1 MSKFHLRDISERLT
15 SSLDLEG
22 VIDQLLAYLR
32 AVQPDWHPTL
42 AFYEGSRDSFV
53 RVYAREHGRL
63 ERRDIVVPVDQL
75 PARLVRKFFQPS
87 AFFNADGRRS
97 FLAKLFQSNPVYEP
111 DRFEAVQ
118 LNPLSAPIPW
128 QSSICLPLADQDDL
142 IGLLIITSPRKNAF
156 PSQSVGEIIPVKS
169 LAALAIARRL
179 HAAGRPT
186 PESLHADEHTRQA
199 AAVMQERLREMES
212 RYQALAEDHGQ
223 KDAQLSQLAHD
234 LESLNGHR
242 DAYRDEL
249 ERVKQNLGAL
259 EEQSSSAAT
268 HLNEAYAQ
276 LAGVQTNNTDMRRT
290 LDFLRDVFQVLAREH
305 DEQGL
310 TRTLVAWF
318 CEQFEIERCSLMRA
332 DEQGTGLKIL
342 AQRGLDPK
350 IAGAV
355 RVRVGQGV
363 SGWVAHH
370 KRPLFVRM
378 RQDASPVAAS
388 GVDAY
393 NSDSFISVPLVHK
406 ERLLGVLNL
415 SNKRDGAPFDD
426 LDFER
431 AMLTGSVLALAIG
444 GQHERARVAVRAA

>member
-53 RVYAREHGRL
+53 RVYGRERGRL
-63 ERRDIVVPVDQL
+63 ERRDMIIPVDQL

-87 AFFNADGRRS
+87 AFFNVDGRRS

-111 DRFEAVQ
+111 DRFEAAQ
-118 LNPLSAPIPW
+118 LQPLAAPLAW

-142 IGLLIITSPRKNAF
+142 LGLLVITSPRKNAF
-156 PSQSVGEIIPVKS
+156 SSQSVGEIIPVKS

-186 PESLHADEHTRQA
+186 PESRHADEHSRQA
-199 AAVMQERLREMES
+199 AAVMQDRLREMEE
-212 RYQALAEDHGQ
+212 RYQALAEDDRG
-223 KDAQLSQLAHD
+223 KDTQLNQLSRD
-234 LESLNGHR
+234 LESLHEHR
-242 DAYRDEL
+242 DRYRDEL

-259 EEQSSSAAT
+259 EEQSGAAAS
-268 HLNEAYAQ
+268 HLHEAYNQ
-276 LAGVQTNNTDMRRT
+276 LAGAQSASADMRRT
-290 LDFLRDVFQVLAREH
+290 LDFLRDVFQVLARDHE
-305 DEQGL
+305 EKAFA
-310 TRTLVAWF
+310 RTLVAWF
-318 CEQFEIERCSLMRA
+318 CEQFEVERCSLMRA
-332 DEQGTGLKIL
+332 DEAGTGLRIL

-378 RQDASPVAAS
+378 RQDAPPVSPS
-388 GVDAY
+388 GVEAY
-393 NSDSFISVPLVHK
+393 NSDSFISVPLVHR
-406 ERLLGVLNL
+406 ERLVGVLNL

-426 LDFER
+426 VDFER
-431 AMLTGSVLALAIG
+431 AMLTGSVLALALG
-444 GQHERARVAVRAA
+444 GQETAKAAAVA

>member
-1 MSKFHLRDISERLT
+1 MSKFQLRDISERLT

-53 RVYAREHGRL
+53 RIYGRERGRL
-63 ERRDIVVPVDQL
+63 DRRDVTIPVDQL

-87 AFFNADGRRS
+87 AFFNAEGRRS
-97 FLAKLFQSNPVYEP
+97 FLTKLFQSNPVYEP
-111 DRFEAVQ
+111 DRFESVQ
-118 LNPLSAPIPW
+118 LQALAAPVAW
-128 QSSICLPLADQDDL
+128 QSSICLALADQDDL
-142 IGLLIITSPRKNAF
+142 LGLLLITSPRKNAF
-156 PSQSVGEIIPVKS
+156 PSALVGEIIPVKS

-186 PESLHADEHTRQA
+186 PESRHAEEHSRQA
-199 AAVMQERLREMES
+199 TALMQERLREMEE
-212 RYQALAEDHGQ
+212 RYHALAEDDRSKETQLH
-223 KDAQLSQLAHD
+223 QLSRD
-234 LESLNGHR
+234 LESLNEHR
-242 DAYRDEL
+242 DAYREEL
-249 ERVKQNLGAL
+249 ERVKRNLGAL
-259 EEQSSSAAT
+259 EEQTSSAAT

-276 LAGVQTNNTDMRRT
+276 LSTVQATNTDMRRT

-305 DEQGL
+305 DEQGF

-318 CEQFEIERCSLMRA
+318 CEQFEVERCSLMRA
-332 DEQGTGLKIL
+332 DEHGTGLRIL
-342 AQRGLDPK
+342 AHRGLDPK
-350 IAGAV
+350 VAGAV

-370 KRPLFVRM
+370 KRPLFVKM
-378 RQDASPVAAS
+378 RQDSTPVRAS

-393 NSDSFISVPLVHK
+393 NSDSFISIPLVHR

-415 SNKRDGAPFDD
+415 SNKRDGAPFED

-431 AMLTGSVLALAIG
+431 AMLTGSVLALALG
-444 GQHERARVAVRAA
+444 GQQNAKTEAWAA

>member
-53 RVYAREHGRL
+53 RVYGRERGRL
-63 ERRDIVVPVDQL
+63 ERRDMIIPVDQL

-118 LNPLSAPIPW
+118 LQPLAAPLAW

-142 IGLLIITSPRKNAF
+142 LAMLVITSPRKNAF

-186 PESLHADEHTRQA
+186 PESRHAEENTRQA
-199 AAVMQERLREMES
+199 TVVMQDRLREMEE
-212 RYQALAEDHGQ
+212 RYQALAEDDRG
-223 KDAQLSQLAHD
+223 KDTQLNQLAHD
-234 LESLNGHR
+234 LEALHQHR

-259 EEQSSSAAT
+259 EEQTGAAAS

-276 LAGVQTNNTDMRRT
+276 LAGAQSASTDMRRT

-305 DEQGL
+305 DEKGF

-318 CEQFEIERCSLMRA
+318 CEQFEVERCSLMRA
-332 DEQGTGLKIL
+332 DEQGTGLRIL

-378 RQDASPVAAS
+378 RQDASLVNPS

-393 NSDSFISVPLVHK
+393 NSDSFISVPLVHR

-426 LDFER
+426 MDFER
-431 AMLTGSVLALAIG
+431 AMLTGSVLALALG
-444 GQHERARVAVRAA
+444 GQETAKAAACA